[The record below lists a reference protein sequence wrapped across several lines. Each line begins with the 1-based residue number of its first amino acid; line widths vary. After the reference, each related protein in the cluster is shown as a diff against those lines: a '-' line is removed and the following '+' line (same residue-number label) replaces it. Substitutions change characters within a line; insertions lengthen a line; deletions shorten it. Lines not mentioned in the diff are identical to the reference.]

1 MIMCLCTYVSKTV
14 FVETS
19 TVVYDAL
26 MPVSDRI
33 ASIGPNKSV
42 DR

>member
-1 MIMCLCTYVSKTV
+1 MIMCLGTYVSRMV

-19 TVVYDAL
+19 TVVYDAP
-26 MPVSDRI
+26 MPVFDRI